1 MTDRPT
7 RRSTRQ
13 VDFATETLMSR
24 RRLPGES
31 TPDCDALIEMLR
43 ADLNP
48 GTAYEHVICQNLVE
62 LELEAAS
69 YRRIRDDL
77 IRNSFRKRIED
88 KIFGVF
94 APESPEKRQFFEN
107 LFGDDPA
114 GRREALDELS
124 EAGLDEGEELARAYA
139 DKAKTLEQIERNLSE
154 IEVRRRRLRAD
165 YDQLKAGR
173 RQVEDAEVVA
183 DYGD

>member
-1 MTDRPT
+1 MRQRPVCRSPFFLTPAKYTATLWQPRTAADTDSHLEATMTDRPT

-77 IRNSFRKRIED
+77 
-88 KIFGVF
+88 
-94 APESPEKRQFFEN
+94 
-107 LFGDDPA
+107 DPKQA
-114 GRREALDELS
+114 LREAD
-124 EAGLDEGEELARAYA
+124 
-139 DKAKTLEQIERNLSE
+139 
-154 IEVRRRRLRAD
+154 
-165 YDQLKAGR
+165 
-173 RQVEDAEVVA
+173 
-183 DYGD
+183 